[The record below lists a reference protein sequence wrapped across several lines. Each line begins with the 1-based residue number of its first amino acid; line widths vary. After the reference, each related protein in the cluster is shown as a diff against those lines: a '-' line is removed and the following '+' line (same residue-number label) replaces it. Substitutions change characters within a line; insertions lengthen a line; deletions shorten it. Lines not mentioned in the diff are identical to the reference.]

1 MTAQAERPDSAVEQ
15 QWLLWWCAD
24 QRSSHGQYAGRVGG
38 PGLQSSGGH
47 VLGRHSWAQ
56 RCSFVK
62 CNQAKCVSCALLL
75 LLLCPADAGQ
85 GMHHVAESSAHHQQ
99 GEQQQ
104 LCHYSA
110 VLHAVRTVH
119 DTKPAAAQQLA
130 MSLSNAGKVT
140 KSD

>member
-1 MTAQAERPDSAVEQ
+1 
-15 QWLLWWCAD
+15 L
-24 QRSSHGQYAGRVGG
+24 
-38 PGLQSSGGH
+38 
-47 VLGRHSWAQ
+47 
-56 RCSFVK
+56 
-62 CNQAKCVSCALLL
+62 LLL

-140 KSD
+140 KSDYFPCSMMQVHQPGLVYEVACIACVHRWTSSIIAAITCAGFLHHDLLPMV